1 MDGVNGIHPNAAYYV
16 CNRNTGG
23 CRAISENYRQRMCAM
38 NFLKNRL
45 QLLAAIVLLIV
56 IMVAVW
62 YLFLESPGNDART
75 NGTLVEQTTERL
87 VVL

>member
-1 MDGVNGIHPNAAYYV
+1 
-16 CNRNTGG
+16 
-23 CRAISENYRQRMCAM
+23 M

-45 QLLAAIVLLIV
+45 QLLAAIVLLSV